1 MNNNKLPEPNFLE
14 SVKSFVVAEYK
25 RFLTYL
31 FIFGLLFLLY
41 NLIRRQSIYFI
52 KEVVTYKN
60 LIINSIPKI
69 LGYYTIKPDKT
80 LQMTISLKKLNLIY
94 EGYSIKFD
102 LSKYTK
108 IEDIKNG
115 KISVEDSPLRHA
127 PHTSSDVLRDQWDR
141 KYSRSVGGLPIEL
154 TAEMGAKGKYW
165 PTVGRI
171 DGVHGDRNLICACP
185 PVESYA

>member
-1 MNNNKLPEPNFLE
+1 MKPKGKYP
-14 SVKSFVVAEYK
+14 V
-25 RFLTYL
+25 
-31 FIFGLLFLLY
+31 
-41 NLIRRQSIYFI
+41 I
-52 KEVVTYKN
+52 K
-60 LIINSIPKI
+60 
-69 LGYYTIKPDKT
+69 
-80 LQMTISLKKLNLIY
+80 MT
-94 EGYSIKFD
+94 
-102 LSKYTK
+102 
-108 IEDIKNG
+108 DIKNG

-127 PHTSSDVLRDQWDR
+127 PHTNSDVLRDQWDR